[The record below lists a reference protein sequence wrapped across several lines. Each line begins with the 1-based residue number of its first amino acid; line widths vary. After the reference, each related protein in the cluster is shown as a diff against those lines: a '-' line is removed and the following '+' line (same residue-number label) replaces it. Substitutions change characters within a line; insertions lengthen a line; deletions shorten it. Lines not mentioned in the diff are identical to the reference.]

1 MKRVKKVL
9 LGIVIVIISIVVIIS
24 ILYWVNSAEGER
36 LSKVKQRTYDQHSY
50 LKGLNR
56 DDIAKSSLSGVTI
69 SPINNQHING
79 YHFKPQQIKH
89 KGSII
94 LFGGSEGSVSPNTAA
109 LLSLNGYEV
118 FAMYFFGKGNLQKE
132 LMRVPLEQFEHIK
145 AYVSENTQQPKPL
158 TVIGTSKG
166 AELGLLLASYYPND
180 IDNLVLYSPSAYVWQ
195 GLSMNYSN
203 VQSSWTYKGK
213 DLPFLKLSD
222 ASGSAT
228 AGFFADMIIGR
239 PREFATMYESIIQR
253 ATNKS
258 EATISTNNV
267 RANLLMF
274 AGGKDSVWPSATMAQ
289 TIKQHYPRSSRLEVY
304 PNAGHV
310 FFGPPVIRGMRAG
323 GEYDAN
329 ETAKTQS
336 DAILLKQLDSWTKD
350 NEQKA

>member
-1 MKRVKKVL
+1 MKRVKKIL
-9 LGIVIVIISIVVIIS
+9 LGIVIFIVLVVGIIG
-24 ILYWVNSAEGER
+24 ILRWVNGAESAR
-36 LSKVKQRTYDQHSY
+36 LSKVEQRTYNQY
-50 LKGLNR
+50 KQLKGLNR
-56 DDIAKSSLSGVTI
+56 DDIAKSSLPGVTI
-69 SPINNQHING
+69 SSINNQHING

-118 FAMYFFGKGNLQKE
+118 FAMHFFGKGNLQKE
-132 LMRVPLEQFEHIK
+132 LVRVPLEQFEHIK
-145 AYVSENTQQPKPL
+145 AYISENTQQSKPL

-203 VQSSWTYKGK
+203 VQSSWTYKGN

-228 AGFFADMIIGR
+228 AVFLADMIIGR
-239 PREFATMYESIIQR
+239 PREFAAMYESVIQL

-258 EATISTNNV
+258 EATIPTNNA

-274 AGGKDSVWPSATMAQ
+274 AGGKDSVWPSVTMAQ
-289 TIKQHYPRSSRLEVY
+289 TIKQHYPHFSHLEVY

-310 FFGPPVIRGMRAG
+310 FFGPSVIRGMRAG

-336 DAILLKQLDSWTKD
+336 DTILLKQLDSWTKD
-350 NEQKA
+350 NGQRT